1 MKVTYIGHAALLA
14 EINGVNILSDPW
26 LVGPCFG
33 VQWWQ
38 WPRSRAE
45 ALKDIDV
52 HFIYILHGHN
62 DHLHSGTLQ
71 RLDKSAKVL
80 VSRNSSIA
88 EAIEHMGFETIV
100 LESERPVEIA
110 PGISAE
116 IIDTLNP
123 DSMLVLSDGKEVLV
137 NANDALL
144 PVPEALQ
151 KRIIDHLR
159 RRYGKIDYAF
169 IGYGIASGFPNCH
182 FVPGKNNAKS
192 AEKRQR
198 HFNGVWSSLIAGIN
212 PKYGLPFAAD
222 VVLLDENLIWA
233 NEPVHNRERPTDRFR
248 LDHPES
254 STRVIDIAP
263 GFTVIDGRITKEVVF
278 EPVRLETL
286 RAEMAA
292 RSARQTRRER

>member
-52 HFIYILHGHN
+52 HFIYISHGHN

-110 PGISAE
+110 PG
-116 IIDTLNP
+116 
-123 DSMLVLSDGKEVLV
+123 
-137 NANDALL
+137 
-144 PVPEALQ
+144 
-151 KRIIDHLR
+151 
-159 RRYGKIDYAF
+159 
-169 IGYGIASGFPNCH
+169 
-182 FVPGKNNAKS
+182 
-192 AEKRQR
+192 
-198 HFNGVWSSLIAGIN
+198 
-212 PKYGLPFAAD
+212 
-222 VVLLDENLIWA
+222 
-233 NEPVHNRERPTDRFR
+233 
-248 LDHPES
+248 
-254 STRVIDIAP
+254 
-263 GFTVIDGRITKEVVF
+263 
-278 EPVRLETL
+278 
-286 RAEMAA
+286 
-292 RSARQTRRER
+292 